1 VVGRPL
7 DDTDADDADLVDR
20 TQRGD
25 VDAYAVLVRR
35 HQAVARRLAYVLCG
49 SSEDADD
56 AVQDAM
62 VKGYRAIGR
71 FRSGAPFRA
80 WLLRIVANEAR
91 NRRRAAGRRNRQEL
105 RLATDRTSEEA
116 APSPEAAVLATE
128 RRRRTLN
135 AVAALP
141 DRHRDVVACRYLLGL
156 SEAET
161 AAVLGLARG
170 TVKSRGSRALAR
182 LRTDLGTSDGV

>member
-7 DDTDADDADLVDR
+7 VDTDDADLVVRAKD
-20 TQRGD
+20 GS
-25 VDAYAVLVRR
+25 VDAYAALVGRY
-35 HQAVARRLAYVLCG
+35 QTVARRVAYVICG
-49 SSEDADD
+49 SAADADE

-71 FRSGAPFRA
+71 FRSGAPFQA

-91 NRRRAAGRRNRQEL
+91 NRRRAAGRRRVHEL
-105 RLATDRTSEEA
+105 RLATDRTLEEA
-116 APSPEAAVLATE
+116 APSPEAAVLASE
-128 RRRRTLN
+128 RRRRTLD
-135 AVAALP
+135 AVDHLP
-141 DRHRDVVACRYLLGL
+141 RRHRDVVACRYLLGM

-161 AAVLGLARG
+161 AAVLGLAPG

-182 LRTDLGTSDGV
+182 LRTDLGGTDDG